1 MLARMVAVGLTTLYI
16 LLPLGIVLFS
26 ETSRIVKHVRP
37 IILCYVVGIIIGN
50 SQLLPADSMS
60 VFDAIST
67 VTVAL
72 SIPLMLFS
80 LDLSKWREL
89 TGKAGLSM
97 VFAFIAITLS
107 STICFLVFGSR
118 VEEGSKVAGLL
129 VGVYTGGTPNMAA
142 LQRALQVK
150 SETYLAVH
158 TADVLVG
165 GIYLI
170 FLMTLGRRI
179 IRAILPEYR
188 DNYREQKNIETL
200 SLDSL
205 RRMVKDRAVL
215 SLGASLGLSLLTV
228 AIGGAFSLLFKGEA
242 STVAAIL
249 GITSVAIGFSFVP
262 RIRGLR
268 HSFQLGEYIILIFC
282 TVVGSMADFSRLVA
296 TIPTVLAYV
305 SLAVVLSVGIHIL
318 LCRIFSVDADTMMIT
333 STSAI
338 YSPPFVTAVALA
350 IGNRNVIFAGITTGI
365 IGYAA
370 GNYLGV
376 LLAKLLSLL

>member
-1 MLARMVAVGLTTLYI
+1 MVAVGLTSLYI
-16 LLPLGIVLFS
+16 LLPLGIVIFS
-26 ETSRIVKHVRP
+26 ETSRIVRNVRP
-37 IILCYVVGIIIGN
+37 IILCYVVGILIGN
-50 SQLLPADSMS
+50 SRLLPAESMGIL
-60 VFDAIST
+60 DIIST

-80 LDLSKWREL
+80 LDLSKWRQL

-97 VFAFIAITLS
+97 VFAFIAITFS
-107 STICFLVFGSR
+107 SALCFLVFGARIPES
-118 VEEGSKVAGLL
+118 SKVAGLL

-142 LQRALQVK
+142 LQRALQVN

-158 TADVLVG
+158 AADVLVG
-165 GIYLI
+165 GVYLL
-170 FLMTLGRRI
+170 FLMTVGSRI
-179 IRAILPEYR
+179 IRALLPAYDDRYVEG
-188 DNYREQKNIETL
+188 QQVETL

-205 RRMVKDRAVL
+205 RRMVEDRAL
-215 SLGASLGLSLLTV
+215 PSILGSLGLALLVV
-228 AIGGAFSLLFKGEA
+228 AAGGAVSALFEGEA

-249 GITSVAIGFSFVP
+249 GITTVSIIFSFIP
-262 RIRGLR
+262 RVRALR
-268 HSFQLGEYIILIFC
+268 HSFQIGEYIILIFC
-282 TVVGSMADFSRLVA
+282 TVVGSMADFTRLMT
-296 TIPTVLAYV
+296 TIPTMLGYV
-305 SLAVVLSVGIHIL
+305 TAAVTVSVMIHIL

-338 YSPPFVTAVALA
+338 YSPPFVTAVAIA

-376 LLAKLLSLL
+376 FLAEMLSLL